1 MATKEEG
8 MTVFDVEAANVLSK
22 ELRDVFASG
31 KTRSY
36 EWRISQLKSIVKMCD
51 EHEEDIADALR
62 QDLSKPQLESIVYEL
77 LMMDILRLFN
87 LRKPCLVQ
95 FCLAGYS
102 CNQILTMVKNSCT
115 LAIKELKRWMMPEK
129 VAALNIAPLFV
140 AKTSLTTFPSSA
152 EIMSEPLGAVLIISA
167 WNYPFLLSMDPLVA
181 AIAAGNAMV
190 LKPSELAPASSSL
203 LAKLLPKYLDC
214 CSIKVVEG
222 AVSETCAL
230 LEQKWDKIF
239 YTGHCRIQIFYTLAP
254 LQEAVGIWEYV
265 GLGDHVIHL
274 LPRDGMYLF
283 RFESDKM
290 HYYGMLLT
298 WSDATIV
305 SGQCCSDNSALPVC
319 NGRVGRIVMAAAAK
333 YLTPVVLE
341 LGGKSP
347 VVVDSDIDIQVATR
361 RIIVGKWGCNNGQ
374 ACISPDYIITTKDC
388 AEKLV
393 DSLKKELE
401 AFYGKNPLE
410 SKDLSRIVNSDHY
423 ARLTNLLDE
432 DKVSGKIVYGGERNE
447 ANLRIAPT
455 ILLGVPQ
462 NSLMMKEEIFG
473 PLLPILTVS
482 KIEDSFDIINSGT
495 KPLAAYLFTNNKKLK
510 QQFLM
515 SVSAGG
521 VVINDTALHL
531 TVHSLPFG
539 GVGESGM
546 GSYHGKF
553 SFDAFTHKKAVVY
566 RSFVGDASVRYP
578 PYTRGKLRLMRA
590 LITGNVWT
598 ILRALLGWS

>member
-8 MTVFDVEAANVLSK
+8 KTVFDVEAANVLSK

-77 LMMDILRLFN
+77 
-87 LRKPCLVQ
+87 
-95 FCLAGYS
+95 
-102 CNQILTMVKNSCT
+102 TMVKNSCT
-115 LAIKELKRWMMPEK
+115 LAIKELKHWMMPEK
-129 VAALNIAPLFV
+129 

-239 YTGHCRIQIFYTLAP
+239 YTG
-254 LQEAVGIWEYV
+254 
-265 GLGDHVIHL
+265 
-274 LPRDGMYLF
+274 
-283 RFESDKM
+283 
-290 HYYGMLLT
+290 
-298 WSDATIV
+298 
-305 SGQCCSDNSALPVC
+305 

-462 NSLMMKEEIFG
+462 NSLIMKEEIFG
-473 PLLPILTVS
+473 PLLPILTVN

-531 TVHSLPFG
+531 AVHSLPFG

-590 LITGNVWT
+590 LNHWKCMDNTSRPAWIVLS
-598 ILRALLGWS
+598 LRI